1 MSIFPWY
8 ICKHSFWCICL
19 IPNTFASDAYFLWF
33 LMIVVNVFYNFS
45 VIFYKSVIL
54 CVLKVVVFHCR
65 QLHADRES
73 IPDVPAIYF
82 ILPTEENIQRLSKV
96 TFTMNCLRAIM
107 RIC

>member
-19 IPNTFASDAYFLWF
+19 IPNTFASDAYFFVVFDDSCKRF
-33 LMIVVNVFYNFS
+33 LCEGCMYNC
-45 VIFYKSVIL
+45 VIL